1 MRRGCRIS
9 VTDEDAASQTDSIW
23 SSLCH
28 GMAQVRVRL
37 PLTIERRD
45 AMRSL
50 SLSVFLMASAAML
63 APLLVALAYTAS
75 VLASALMFP

>member
-1 MRRGCRIS
+1 
-9 VTDEDAASQTDSIW
+9 
-23 SSLCH
+23 
-28 GMAQVRVRL
+28 MAQVRVRL

-50 SLSVFLMASAAML
+50 SLSVFLMASAAVL